1 MRNSAWAR
9 VASSGTAARHRS
21 RAIPWKNPFYQ
32 SVAAVIRSTS
42 VMTTCYWSVN
52 DETAGP
58 GSNGVANPSTHAR
71 WPSL

>member
-42 VMTTCYWSVN
+42 VMTTC
-52 DETAGP
+52 
-58 GSNGVANPSTHAR
+58 
-71 WPSL
+71 